1 MDILT
6 INLNS
11 NSNIPL
17 YIQLYKFIKHEIQMG
32 NMKSNSKLP
41 SKRKLSHYLAISQ
54 NTVEAAYEQ
63 LMTEGYIISFPRK
76 GYFVSDLQGIL
87 EVNIEKEAVNEKLKK
102 KKIYQY
108 EFYSSRVDVESFP
121 YSIWRKI
128 NKEILGEENKE
139 LLQIGHSQGDRNLRE
154 AINNYLR
161 FSRGVNAKIDN
172 IIIGAGTE
180 YLIQIIINIL
190 GRNKRFSVE
199 EPGYYKIKKILKING
214 VNPIPISIDNQG
226 VNVDRLR

>member
-63 LMTEGYIISFPRK
+63 LMTEG
-76 GYFVSDLQGIL
+76 
-87 EVNIEKEAVNEKLKK
+87 
-102 KKIYQY
+102 
-108 EFYSSRVDVESFP
+108 
-121 YSIWRKI
+121 
-128 NKEILGEENKE
+128 
-139 LLQIGHSQGDRNLRE
+139 
-154 AINNYLR
+154 
-161 FSRGVNAKIDN
+161 
-172 IIIGAGTE
+172 
-180 YLIQIIINIL
+180 
-190 GRNKRFSVE
+190 
-199 EPGYYKIKKILKING
+199 
-214 VNPIPISIDNQG
+214 
-226 VNVDRLR
+226 